1 MIYYKS
7 PEEIEI
13 MGISAKL
20 VCDVHVHLVQYLKEG
35 ITPMELDLL
44 AFNFIQSQEAVPS
57 FLNYKVGKN
66 IYPNT
71 LCISTNDVIVHGIPK
86 LNNMP
91 LKNGDIVSIDCGVFK
106 NGFHGDIA
114 YTYAIGEIKPE
125 IKKLCEVTKQS
136 LYKAIEACIP
146 GNRIGDVGFAV
157 QSYCEKNGYGVVEEL
172 TGHGLGRNLHEEPE
186 VSNKGKKGNGIMLK
200 PGLVIAIEPM
210 INMGTKKVKWD
221 NDGWTVRTKD
231 GLPSAHYEH
240 NVAITLNGNKLL
252 STYTDIENAVR
263 KNINLTPIN

>member
-7 PEEIEI
+7 QEEIEL
-13 MGISAKL
+13 MSISAQL
-20 VCDVHVHLVQYLKEG
+20 VCDVHVYLIPFLKEG
-35 ITPMELDLL
+35 ITPMELDTL
-44 AFNFIQSQEAVPS
+44 AFNFIQSQGATPS

-71 LCISTNDVIVHGIPK
+71 LCISTNDVIVHGVPK
-86 LNNMP
+86 LNNAP

-125 IKKLCEVTKQS
+125 VKKLCEVTKKS
-136 LYKAIEACIP
+136 LYNALEACLP
-146 GNRIGDVGFAV
+146 GNRTGDIGFAV
-157 QSYCEKNGYGVVEEL
+157 QSYCEKNNYGVVEEL
-172 TGHGLGRNLHEEPE
+172 TGHGLGKHLHEEPE
-186 VSNKGKKGNGIMLK
+186 VSNKGKKGGGIMLK
-200 PGLVIAIEPM
+200 PGLAIAIEPM
-210 INMGTKKVKWD
+210 INMGSKKVKWD

-240 NVAITLNGNKLL
+240 NVAITLNGYKVL
-252 STYTDIENAVR
+252 SSYEGIENAI
-263 KNINLTPIN
+263 KQNKNLTPID